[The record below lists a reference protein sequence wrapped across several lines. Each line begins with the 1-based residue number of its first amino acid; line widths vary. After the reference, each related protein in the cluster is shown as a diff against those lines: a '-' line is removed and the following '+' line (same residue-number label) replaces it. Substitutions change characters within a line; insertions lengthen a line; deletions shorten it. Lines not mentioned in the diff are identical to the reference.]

1 MKPGIFLPKYKLNQK
16 LNVYTGAPVNKGFY
30 ERNLQKAK
38 TIYMNKC
45 CKTPKKF
52 FRRKED
58 RAFNQLINNYYYDYN
73 KFQKKHKFIPQI
85 QKPIKKQD
93 NNINFNQYELK
104 KKNLSVLFF
113 TYDSRNNE
121 EANFDITDKL
131 INSMF
136 TGKDD
141 TLIKTTQIRN
151 DYEMRL
157 NENKKKEPKHNN
169 FINDDEDK
177 NINNKNKKKINFIEE
192 NPSGDQSS
200 SIKNN
205 DNLKRNKKL
214 KKESEEDF
222 NQIYMKGGDI
232 ILDDNY
238 LEFSKNI
245 YLDSE
250 LPLYKDIIDSNLRE
264 NYEPP
269 TYKKPQG
276 VIDEEE
282 KEKKNSEDI
291 QNLINSQKN
300 QTLNKYGDG
309 QLKRFK
315 DMIISNK
322 YPEFE
327 QLTNPYY
334 PTNYIPPP
342 CFPKL
347 PEDEEEKEDEDY
359 GYNDFG
365 FNEEDKKE
373 IKEEDDENLI
383 LLSNQITNKDF
394 PMFEHLIRNDFKGN
408 YAPPL
413 YKIPSHIQKSI
424 QKENEQKEKE
434 REEYNKNKVLN
445 VETNINRDE
454 NNELKMIDNIIK
466 DDKYPLFE
474 QLINP
479 YYSTKYGPPDI
490 FPKPENLE
498 EKNDEENYG
507 YEDFEMGT
515 DKQIE
520 GNDDDDNL
528 VLIKNDILNKEFPMF
543 ENLIRSDF
551 KGIYAPPIYKI
562 PNFMKEEKIN
572 YNKENKKHFEQM
584 KGNYINYEENDKNQY
599 PTVQQMVNSDFN
611 RKEEEKKENDN
622 KVEENYDDYENPD
635 FE

>member
-413 YKIPSHIQKSI
+413 YKMPSHIQKSI
-424 QKENEQKEKE
+424 QKENEQKKKE

-520 GNDDDDNL
+520 GNDYDDNL

-572 YNKENKKHFEQM
+572 YNQENKKHFEQM
-584 KGNYINYEENDKNQY
+584 KGNYINYEEHDKNQY